1 MRTPRLNRDG
11 HQWIYDWIVKETG
24 RVFHWDEEGRELPG
38 TVKSHGQISKHLG
51 RQAQRLEKVAQEEE
65 QAGHASTAFDLYYR
79 ASAKFAAAQHP
90 VLETNDEKKYLLRT
104 ISPP

>member
-38 TVKSHGQISKHLG
+38 TVKSHGQYRNILVDRLKDLKKSHKKKSKQGIHQLHLTYITEH
-51 RQAQRLEKVAQEEE
+51 QLSLQ
-65 QAGHASTAFDLYYR
+65 
-79 ASAKFAAAQHP
+79 
-90 VLETNDEKKYLLRT
+90 LLN
-104 ISPP
+104 IQY

>member
-51 RQAQRLEKVAQEEE
+51 R
-65 QAGHASTAFDLYYR
+65 
-79 ASAKFAAAQHP
+79 
-90 VLETNDEKKYLLRT
+90 
-104 ISPP
+104 

>member
-65 QAGHASTAFDLYYR
+65 QAGHTSTAFDLY
-79 ASAKFAAAQHP
+79 
-90 VLETNDEKKYLLRT
+90 
-104 ISPP
+104 

>member
-51 RQAQRLEKVAQEEE
+51 RQAQRLEK
-65 QAGHASTAFDLYYR
+65 SRTRRR
-79 ASAKFAAAQHP
+79 ASRAYI
-90 VLETNDEKKYLLRT
+90 NC
-104 ISPP
+104 I

>member
-51 RQAQRLEKVAQEEE
+51 RQGQRLEKVAQEEE
-65 QAGHASTAFDLYYR
+65 LRKKAEDW
-79 ASAKFAAAQHP
+79 
-90 VLETNDEKKYLLRT
+90 LELQN
-104 ISPP
+104 S